1 MKRDTLA
8 ACVLVAF
15 GLVAIWYATVERS
28 ATQLQV
34 TFEEDD
40 WVEKT
45 TYYPFETLWSRTVTV
60 RNTGRV
66 ACSWM
71 GFPYPLAKPQAAALE
86 QMAAS
91 AASSYAL
98 LPGKVTS
105 SGYNFVEPPTAS
117 TFLFIFTR
125 SPAELT
131 ERLARR
137 KRYPWLKLLFPLPY
151 KVIEIPPRRRL
162 PNLTK

>member
-8 ACVLVAF
+8 ACVLVTF

-34 TFEEDD
+34 TLEEDD
-40 WVEKT
+40 LVEKT
-45 TYYPFETLWSRTVTV
+45 TYYPFQTLWYRTVTV

-71 GFPYPLAKPQAAALE
+71 GIPYAMAKPRTAALE
-86 QMAAS
+86 QMANS
-91 AASSYAL
+91 AASSNAL
-98 LPGKVTS
+98 LPGKETS
-105 SGYNFVEPPTAS
+105 SRFNFIEPPTTT
-117 TFLFIFTR
+117 TFLFVFTR

-131 ERLARR
+131 ERLDRR

-151 KVIEIPPRRRL
+151 KVIEIPPRPHPRDL
-162 PNLTK
+162 AK